1 MKSTTTGR
9 AQMNKFIQKRLNSN
23 DISFWEPIPS
33 LKIKTVDLSVK
44 QVAVKATDEKKG
56 EM

>member
-9 AQMNKFIQKRLNSN
+9 AQMNEFIQKRLNSN

>member
-9 AQMNKFIQKRLNSN
+9 AQMNEFIQKRLNSN
-23 DISFWEPIPS
+23 DISFWEQIPS